1 VPVRYIFGRYGQEN
15 VQSNTVDDVP
25 NTNDDCDLLDN
36 SIVRFSSARF
46 PLSSFVQGIEK
57 VFQTVNVKRHFGLVI
72 PVK

>member
-1 VPVRYIFGRYGQEN
+1 VPVRYIFGRYGQKN
-15 VQSNTVDDVP
+15 VQSDTVDDVP

-36 SIVRFSSARF
+36 PVVRSSSARF

-57 VFQTVNVKRHFGLVI
+57 VFQTVNVESQFCLVV